1 MSQYSHT
8 NGGSHSG
15 QALKSR
21 SLLQDLLK
29 AWMPNWIWLSLRR
42 VRRGTELLVWTW
54 YDLRRFWESAQEG
67 CSAENLERRK
77 ADCLRLIHSLEK
89 AATLP
94 HCRYP
99 FGLKKVALLEAMVS
113 ALPEDPGTA
122 FYRQYV
128 QSAVTAVRQ
137 SNRDS
142 RPPAFLSGNFPSPG
156 LPGSVFSSLAEAE
169 FFFTSR
175 HSCRNFAAGPIP
187 TEILEEI
194 TRWAQAA
201 PSVCNRQGGRVRYI
215 SQPALRDRVLAL
227 QNGNQGFGG
236 QIPVVAVVSCDL
248 RILID
253 NTERNQGWIDGA
265 LFAMTLVWCAHAR
278 GLGTCFLNW
287 CRAPAQDRDLRRLLE
302 IPPSE
307 SIITLLALG
316 FPSTEAR
323 HAPSWRRPL
332 AEVLPSIT

>member
-1 MSQYSHT
+1 MNSDDPT
-8 NGGSHSG
+8 NPDLAAQPARSSM
-15 QALKSR
+15 AYLKGF
-21 SLLQDLLK
+21 LK
-29 AWMPNWIWLSLRR
+29 FCVPPFI
-42 VRRGTELLVWTW
+42 RRGLRHTRRRTELILWAW
-54 YDLRRFWESAQEG
+54 YDLCRFWDSAQDG
-67 CSAENLERRK
+67 RSAESLERRK